1 MWECKLNM
9 ETTTIKIPV
18 NPYHFDGMR
27 SIELPIKVDH
37 KEQMIYVDFMSNQG
51 TQIMEDFLSE
61 VGHKFPGYEIRV
73 ARLDR

>member
-1 MWECKLNM
+1 M
-9 ETTTIKIPV
+9 ETTTIQIPV

-51 TQIMEDFLSE
+51 TMVMDRFLEE
-61 VGHKFPGYEIRV
+61 VHEKFPGYEIRV
-73 ARLDR
+73 AMLDR

>member
-1 MWECKLNM
+1 M
-9 ETTTIKIPV
+9 ETTTIQIPV

-51 TQIMEDFLSE
+51 TRIMEDFLSE

>member
-1 MWECKLNM
+1 M

-27 SIELPIKVDH
+27 TIELPIKVDH

>member
-1 MWECKLNM
+1 M

-18 NPYHFDGMR
+18 NPYNFDGMR

>member
-1 MWECKLNM
+1 M
-9 ETTTIKIPV
+9 ETTTIQIPV

-61 VGHKFPGYEIRV
+61 VGHKFPGFDIRV

>member
-1 MWECKLNM
+1 M

-51 TQIMEDFLSE
+51 TQIMKDFLSE